1 MRILEGIKKYS
12 NTTRAAVTYVDSDKK
27 STLSYLELEKKSN
40 SLARFIL
47 ENSNSCVKTETEK
60 KPIPIHGGKEPSM
73 LICMMAALKSGRAYV
88 PLDVSFPP
96 TRSKSIID
104 EVCPDIYIDVIDG
117 IVSYGEGKK
126 ISLDEIFSIYGDSE
140 IDRKTWVKGDENAY
154 ILFTSGSTGKP
165 KGVQISAN
173 NLHSFEPWM
182 SGELGINGDEMV
194 VMDQPAYSFDLSV
207 TEVYTGLTNGATLFS
222 ISKDVA
228 NDFKSLFGALENSNI
243 NVWISTPT
251 FVSLCLANEDFS
263 SNMMTKLSKFLF
275 IGEVL
280 PREVAH
286 KLLERFPK
294 ADVING
300 YGPTE
305 ATVGVSTVKIK
316 TEHVNAKRSLP
327 VGNPMPGHFIFT
339 SESPKGEIIIA
350 GPSVSKGYYKNQDK
364 TKASFIFIDSEDLDK
379 YSDCKDFYV
388 LKKLMDDYDG
398 HVPAYKTGDVGEISD
413 GQIYYHGRT
422 DFQVKLGGYRI
433 EIEDIESNLRKLE
446 EVDNAVVV
454 PIYKEEKISYLRAYV
469 KLDENYLKSNG
480 VDSVDAKTIK
490 NNLAKRVPKYM
501 VPRNIRFLDSFPI
514 NTNGKIDRKALM
526 EK

>member
-12 NTTRAAVTYVDSDKK
+12 ETKRAAVINVDSDKK
-27 STLSYLELEKKSN
+27 TTLSYLELEKKSN
-40 SLARFIL
+40 SLARFII
-47 ENSNSCVKTETEK
+47 ENTNLVERTQTVK
-60 KPIPIHGGKEPSM
+60 KPIPIHGGKEVSM
-73 LICMMAALKSGRAYV
+73 LISMMATLKSGRAYV

-104 EVCPDIYIDVIDG
+104 EVCPEIYIDVI
-117 IVSYGEGKK
+117 EGKVRYADDK
-126 ISLDEIFSIYGDSE
+126 EIGLEEIFSSYDDSE
-140 IDRKTWVKGDENAY
+140 IDRDTWVKDDENAY

-182 SGELGINGDEMV
+182 SGELGINGDETV

-222 ISKDVA
+222 ISKEVA
-228 NDFKSLFGALENSNI
+228 NDFKALFSALESSNI

-251 FVSLCLANEDFS
+251 FVSLCLANEDF
-263 SNMMTKLSKFLF
+263 NGDMMKGLNKFLF

-286 KLLERFPK
+286 KLLDRFPK

-305 ATVGVSTVKIK
+305 ATVGVSTVKINL
-316 TEHVNAKRSLP
+316 EHVNGKRSLP
-327 VGNPMPGHFIFT
+327 VGTPMPGHFIFT
-339 SESPKGEIIIA
+339 LEEPKGEIIIA
-350 GPSVSKGYYKNQDK
+350 GPSVSKGYYNNPEK
-364 TKASFIFIDSEDLDK
+364 TKASFIFIDREELGK
-379 YSDCKDFYV
+379 YSNYENFYV
-388 LKKLMDDYDG
+388 LEKLMDDFGG
-398 HVPAYKTGDVGEISD
+398 HVPAYKTGDVGKISD

-433 EIEDIESNLRKLE
+433 EIEDIESNLRKLD

-469 KLDENYLKSNG
+469 KLDEKYLKSNQ